1 MSVGE
6 NSLIADQTIRTV
18 QPNLLGNSVQRVL
31 RNKKNSCKLPF
42 MRNSYWIE
50 MICLKAKYFFFLK
63 VKRKPTGNSG
73 QHTAYIW
80 YIQRKNLSRL

>member
-42 MRNSYWIE
+42 IRNSYWIE

-63 VKRKPTGNSG
+63 VKRKLTGNNG